1 MILKIIRNGVK
12 KTIKVY
18 FNIWRSMERVEF
30 FKENKKIYF
39 KYNEEIKEYNAKN
52 RDLLKKQLELPYEV
66 ELLGFTRIEMGT
78 IITALYE
85 NDVEIKGERITEM
98 PNDTIHF
105 KVTFYKK
112 DVEDIK
118 IRKRIIE

>member
-1 MILKIIRNGVK
+1 
-12 KTIKVY
+12 
-18 FNIWRSMERVEF
+18 MERVEF

>member
-1 MILKIIRNGVK
+1 MILKIIINGVK